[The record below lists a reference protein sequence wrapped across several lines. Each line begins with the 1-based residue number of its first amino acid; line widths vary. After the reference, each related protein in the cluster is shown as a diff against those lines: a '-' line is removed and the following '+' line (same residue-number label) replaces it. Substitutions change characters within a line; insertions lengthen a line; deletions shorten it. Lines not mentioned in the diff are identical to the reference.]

1 MAPGD
6 AWRRP
11 SVSGV
16 DRRLFAWGVT
26 TMLFGI
32 LAAFLVDPPTLR
44 LAGSITPIAIGFSLM
59 RLSIS
64 LE

>member
-1 MAPGD
+1 M
-6 AWRRP
+6 
-11 SVSGV
+11 SGV

-44 LAGSITPIAIGFSLM
+44 LAGSITPIAIGFSLLRQAFRM
-59 RLSIS
+59 
-64 LE
+64 E